1 MPIKIWVDFTNLE
14 CTVKQLSRVQTHY
27 EFLDYLISRSPTLP
41 ISDSLINNVILS
53 KDSFR
58 SYCCR
63 PTILLRET

>member
-27 EFLDYLISRSPTLP
+27 EFLDYLISRSPALP
-41 ISDSLINNVILS
+41 IS
-53 KDSFR
+53 DSFR
-58 SYCCR
+58 SYCCW